1 METSKGL
8 SILFLGTILILCPSL
23 AGFGCVF
30 RKECSSFTQGGR
42 CTMLSPAFLV
52 ISASLRAANC
62 SECLL
67 QRCSRKGLDLTLGTT
82 RRRSSLPS
90 RNLVPQASKEAQHAR
105 FAARVPS
112 KRRHSGRWRLRCS
125 FCSPR
130 TAQGEFVCHRKL
142 LASGYQPSVCIISS
156 CHDRIHLVRRASKHA
171 KPPSAASFHIANCYY
186 SSGLHL

>member
-1 METSKGL
+1 MSSYRRAPTGARKIAPLHGNDGNVKRLVNTSSWKNTDTV
-8 SILFLGTILILCPSL
+8 SIFT
-23 AGFGCVF
+23 GFGCVF
-30 RKECSSFTQGGR
+30 RKECFSFTQGGR

-67 QRCSRKGLDLTLGTT
+67 QRCFWKGLDLTLGTS

-142 LASGYQPSVCIISS
+142 LASGLPAVSL
-156 CHDRIHLVRRASKHA
+156 H
-171 KPPSAASFHIANCYY
+171 HIK
-186 SSGLHL
+186 LP